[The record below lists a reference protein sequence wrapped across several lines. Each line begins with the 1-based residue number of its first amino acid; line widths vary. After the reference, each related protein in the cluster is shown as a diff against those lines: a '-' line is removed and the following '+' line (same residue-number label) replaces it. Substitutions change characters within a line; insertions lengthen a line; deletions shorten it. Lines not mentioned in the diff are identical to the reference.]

1 MGIAEIG
8 LGLLRT
14 ARETDDGFSGTARAV
29 RCHQPEGLPLPLLA
43 GNRTLISRA
52 VLSHGEVRAI
62 ELPSVYFDPFQLP
75 KAISVQ
81 SGVEGRYAKNYR

>member
-1 MGIAEIG
+1 MKQMMVLAEW
-8 LGLLRT
+8 
-14 ARETDDGFSGTARAV
+14 REPSGAINRRA
-29 RCHQPEGLPLPLLA
+29 CALPLLA